1 MTPAGQN
8 LNHNTSNLKQHLTT
22 LVFACCEHQLK
33 HSVSRLQNRFWMPS
47 ALLQAM
53 PKIVYKQASPQ
64 CVSILEITFAD
75 LEEPAPQK
83 ERTLDQHIV
92 NHEG

>member
-8 LNHNTSNLKQHLTT
+8 LNLNTSNLKQHLTT
-22 LVFACCEHQLK
+22 PVFACCEHQSK

-64 CVSILEITFAD
+64 FVSILEITFAD
-75 LEEPAPQK
+75 LEEPDPQK
-83 ERTLDQHIV
+83 ERTLDQHITASV
-92 NHEG
+92 